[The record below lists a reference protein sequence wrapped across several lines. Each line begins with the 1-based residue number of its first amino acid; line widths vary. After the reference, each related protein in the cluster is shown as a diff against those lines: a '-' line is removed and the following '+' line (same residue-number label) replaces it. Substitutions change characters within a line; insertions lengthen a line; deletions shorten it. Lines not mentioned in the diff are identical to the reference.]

1 MTSYRGPSSRSCIRS
16 TVAAPGPRRRS
27 LTLIICSDASIPEV
41 APRLAARA
49 CFQRDG
55 RRVRSRQRPA
65 TPPTWGSARQSRFPV
80 GRSGEIYYG
89 PDGRPRGYSR
99 SPLGTWLWHGS
110 LIGLFIQFCLAVF
123 LIPLYY
129 FPRAVWHSRLEP
141 LAKVAIIGGAWGG
154 VILLGVIANAHT
166 ASQARGAGVHRHRHR
181 PEGLLRPQRRGQQ
194 VSGRLSAGAQ
204 AWPWVRGSQHAT
216 IPVDQRT
223 AGRVCRTPGR
233 GDRARFSAAGS
244 RPRPLHSVLH
254 GRHAD
259 RCPVA
264 CVTATDNH
272 RSETL
277 SDSAGPF
284 AVHLAVRRGR

>member
-1 MTSYRGPSSRSCIRS
+1 MAVR
-16 TVAAPGPRRRS
+16 AA
-27 LTLIICSDASIPEV
+27 TA
-41 APRLAARA
+41 AARA
-49 CFQRDG
+49 RDVALAWQPDRPVHPVLP
-55 RRVRSRQRPA
+55 RRLPHPA
-65 TPPTWGSARQSRFPV
+65 
-80 GRSGEIYYG
+80 
-89 PDGRPRGYSR
+89 
-99 SPLGTWLWHGS
+99 
-110 LIGLFIQFCLAVF
+110 
-123 LIPLYY
+123 
-129 FPRAVWHSRLEP
+129 
-141 LAKVAIIGGAWGG
+141 
-154 VILLGVIANAHT
+154 LLLP
-166 ASQARGAGVHRHRHR
+166 ARGVASPPSPSSEAGDHRGSVGCAPPRRDDLERAHRFRGEGEGLHRHRHR

-244 RPRPLHSVLH
+244 RPRPLHRVLH